1 MKKRVK
7 DSPIILESSQTVEND
22 AKVEAVWRTYLTTGT
37 HSTERR
43 NRNFFKLL
51 PGHPRCNG
59 CYAPLDGT
67 GSIIV
72 RMFYGKRA
80 SNLNP
85 NYCNA
90 CEVFARKHQGGAEI
104 ELSLLFADVRGST
117 TLAES
122 MNPTEYSRLIN
133 KFYKTAV
140 RILVKKDALI
150 DKIIGD
156 QAIGLFVPGFAG
168 ERHSLR
174 AIEAARDIMLA
185 AGYSQTQ
192 DPWIPLGIGVHTG
205 IAFVGAL
212 GDENGTIDITVLG
225 DAANTAARLST
236 NANSGE
242 ILVSESAAR
251 ESRISIET
259 LKMRELDLK
268 GKSQKVK
275 AWVMEV

>member
-1 MKKRVK
+1 MNDEVQNNPSNFEA
-7 DSPIILESSQTVEND
+7 DENVD
-22 AKVEAVWRTYLTTGT
+22 IDLKVEEVWRTYLTTGT
-37 HSTERR
+37 HSIERR

-51 PGHPRCNG
+51 PGYPRCNS
-59 CYAPLDGT
+59 CYAPLDGI
-67 GSIIV
+67 GSTIV
-72 RMFYGKRA
+72 RIFYGKRP

-85 NYCNA
+85 GLCNA
-90 CEVFARKHQGGAEI
+90 CEVFARKHQGGTEI

-133 KFYKTAV
+133 KFYKIAT
-140 RILVKKDALI
+140 RILINQDALI
-150 DKIIGD
+150 DKMIGD

-168 ERHSLR
+168 KQHSLR
-174 AIEAARDIMLA
+174 AIEATKEIMLA
-185 AGYSQTQ
+185 AGYKQYQ

-225 DAANTAARLST
+225 DTANTAARLST
-236 NANSGE
+236 KSNSGE

-251 ESRISIET
+251 EAQIATEL
-259 LKMRELDLK
+259 LKLREFDLK
-268 GKSQKVK
+268 GKSERVK
-275 AWVMEV
+275 AWVLEI